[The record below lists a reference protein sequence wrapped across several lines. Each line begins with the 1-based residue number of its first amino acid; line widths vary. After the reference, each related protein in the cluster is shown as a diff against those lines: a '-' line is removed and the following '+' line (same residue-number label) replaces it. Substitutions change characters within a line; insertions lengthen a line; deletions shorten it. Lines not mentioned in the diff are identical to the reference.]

1 VSTDQPAPG
10 SPVPGP
16 TPPGALPPRAQPP
29 AGSQPPGPPQG
40 PPPGGPPGP
49 PPGWRPAPPP
59 YVRPPGAFKR
69 GFGVGLGASLGAG
82 IGLAIVGVGSTIV
95 LVLALVGLVS
105 GAGDADSSAP
115 VTETVWGEESAEG
128 RLLSIPVTGV
138 ILGGESDG
146 ATFGGSTY
154 GYEIADTIDDLDAD
168 DADGLIL
175 EMNTPGGTI
184 YGSRAIAD
192 AVERYQE
199 RTGQQVMAHVQGL
212 SASGGVYAMAG
223 ADQIVADYGSLV
235 GSIGVVMGPFQRF
248 RDVTGIPGTL
258 LEPGVT
264 TEGGITEEY
273 LTRGRGKDL
282 GNPYRDMTPE
292 ERAVLGGGLDREY
305 AEFVEW
311 VSTARGI
318 PAQTVVDELGA
329 FVFDGQTAVDLGLVD
344 RVLGREEA
352 YRYAAEMND
361 VDPDDT
367 RVDRITGPGL
377 LESLLSAQTPAGGT
391 GAKAPEPGLSTVCT
405 GAPLVLALH
414 GDLSAVCTG
423 D

>member
-1 VSTDQPAPG
+1 M
-10 SPVPGP
+10 
-16 TPPGALPPRAQPP
+16 PPPPPREP
-29 AGSQPPGPPQG
+29 SH
-40 PPPGGPPGP
+40 
-49 PPGWRPAPPP
+49 
-59 YVRPPGAFKR
+59 FKR

-82 IGLAIVGVGSTIV
+82 IGLAAVGIGSVVI
-95 LVLALVGLVS
+95 LVLALVGLV
-105 GAGDADSSAP
+105 GGGGDASGTAGP
-115 VTETVWGEESAEG
+115 VTETVWGEETAAS
-128 RLLSIPVTGV
+128 RLLAVPVTGV

-154 GYEIADTIDDLDAD
+154 GYEVADTIDALEAE

-175 EMNTPGGTI
+175 ELNTPGGTI

-192 AVERYQE
+192 AVTRYQE
-199 RTGQQVMAHVQGL
+199 RTGHQVMAHVQGL

-223 ADQIVADYGSLV
+223 ADQIVADHGSLV

-248 RDVTGIPGTL
+248 RDVTGIPGSL

-282 GNPYRDMTPE
+282 GNPYRDMTDE

-311 VSTARGI
+311 VSQARGI
-318 PAQTVVDELGA
+318 PAQTVVDDLGA
-329 FVFDGQTAVDLGLVD
+329 FVFDGGTAVDLGLVD

-367 RVDRITGPGL
+367 RVERITGPGL
-377 LESLLSAQTPAGGT
+377 LESLLSARSPAGGT
-391 GAKAPEPGLSTVCT
+391 GAAALEPGRSTVCS
-405 GAPLVLALH
+405 GAPLVLAFH
-414 GDLSAVCTG
+414 GELSTACTG

>member
-1 VSTDQPAPG
+1 
-10 SPVPGP
+10 
-16 TPPGALPPRAQPP
+16 
-29 AGSQPPGPPQG
+29 
-40 PPPGGPPGP
+40 
-49 PPGWRPAPPP
+49 
-59 YVRPPGAFKR
+59 
-69 GFGVGLGASLGAG
+69 VGLGASLGAG
-82 IGLAIVGVGSTIV
+82 IGLAIVGVGSTVV
-95 LVLALVGLVS
+95 LVLALVGLAS
-105 GAGDADSSAP
+105 GAGDADTSAP
-115 VTETVWGEESAEG
+115 VTETVWGQETAEG

-154 GYEIADTIDDLDAD
+154 GYEIADTIDDLDAG

-199 RTGQQVMAHVQGL
+199 RTGHQVMAHVQGL

-223 ADQIVADYGSLV
+223 ADQIVADHGSLV

-273 LTRGRGKDL
+273 VSRGRGKDL

-292 ERAVLGGGLDREY
+292 ERAVLGRGLDREY

-311 VSTARGI
+311 VSSARGI

-352 YRYAAEMND
+352 YRHAAEMND

-367 RVDRITGPGL
+367 RVDRVTGPGL
-377 LESLLSAQTPAGGT
+377 LESLLSAHSPAGGPAAT
-391 GAKAPEPGLSTVCT
+391 APEPGLSTVCT
-405 GAPLVLALH
+405 GAPLVLAFH
-414 GDLSAVCTG
+414 GELSAACTG